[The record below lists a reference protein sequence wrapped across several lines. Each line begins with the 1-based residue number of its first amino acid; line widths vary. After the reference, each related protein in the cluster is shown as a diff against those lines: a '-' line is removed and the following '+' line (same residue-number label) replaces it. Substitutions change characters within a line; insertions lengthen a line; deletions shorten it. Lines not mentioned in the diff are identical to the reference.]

1 MVIHLL
7 TKQGEIKTKI
17 NHLPFMIVLHTVCIT
32 QLYKQNNSNSDVHW
46 ELAHTTYFFTCQQ
59 PSPQV
64 IQKIGLIILQ
74 VEFILTTITIEKAVL
89 MSHKWL
95 YIEGFIQCKGQ
106 FLNKL
111 DIIWNIFRSFSM
123 NYMFVLHWYRMPPP
137 PPLKIQLH
145 ILFIHATFNYLSV
158 SRHHASGNGFKNNYT
173 EIL

>member
-1 MVIHLL
+1 
-7 TKQGEIKTKI
+7 
-17 NHLPFMIVLHTVCIT
+17 MIVLHTLQYTCIT
-32 QLYKQNNSNSDVHW
+32 QLYKHNNSNSDLHW
-46 ELAHTTYFFTCQQ
+46 ELAHTTYFFTCQR

-74 VEFILTTITIEKAVL
+74 VEFILTMITIEKAVL

-137 PPLKIQLH
+137 PPPFKNTITYTFFSCNIQLSFC
-145 ILFIHATFNYLSV
+145 ITTPCKRKWLQ
-158 SRHHASGNGFKNNYT
+158 K
-173 EIL
+173 

>member
-1 MVIHLL
+1 M
-7 TKQGEIKTKI
+7 
-17 NHLPFMIVLHTVCIT
+17 LHTLQYASHSCT
-32 QLYKQNNSNSDVHW
+32 SR

-64 IQKIGLIILQ
+64 IQKMGLIILQ
-74 VEFILTTITIEKAVL
+74 VEFILTMITIEKAVL

-111 DIIWNIFRSFSM
+111 NIYVTYLDHFLWITCLCYTDIECR
-123 NYMFVLHWYRMPPP
+123 PPP

-158 SRHHASGNGFKNNYT
+158 SRPHASGNGFKNNYT

>member
-17 NHLPFMIVLHTVCIT
+17 NHHPFMNCVTHTTVCIT
-32 QLYKQNNSNSDVHW
+32 QLYKQNNSNSDLHW

-74 VEFILTTITIEKAVL
+74 VEFTWTMITIEKAVS

-111 DIIWNIFRSFSM
+111 DIMWKYLDHFLWITCLCYTDIEC
-123 NYMFVLHWYRMPPP
+123 HPPF
-137 PPLKIQLH
+137 KNTITYTFYSCNIQLSFC
-145 ILFIHATFNYLSV
+145 ITTPCKRKWLQ
-158 SRHHASGNGFKNNYT
+158 K
-173 EIL
+173 

>member
-1 MVIHLL
+1 M
-7 TKQGEIKTKI
+7 
-17 NHLPFMIVLHTVCIT
+17 LHTLQYASHSCT
-32 QLYKQNNSNSDVHW
+32 SR

-64 IQKIGLIILQ
+64 IQKMGLIILQ
-74 VEFILTTITIEKAVL
+74 VEFILTMITIEKAVL

-111 DIIWNIFRSFSM
+111 NIYGTYLDHFLWITCLCYTDIEC
-123 NYMFVLHWYRMPPP
+123 PPP

-158 SRHHASGNGFKNNYT
+158 SRPHASGNGFKNNYT

>member
-1 MVIHLL
+1 M
-7 TKQGEIKTKI
+7 
-17 NHLPFMIVLHTVCIT
+17 LHTLQYASHSCT
-32 QLYKQNNSNSDVHW
+32 SR

-64 IQKIGLIILQ
+64 IQKMGLIILQ
-74 VEFILTTITIEKAVL
+74 VEFILTMITIEKAVL

-111 DIIWNIFRSFSM
+111 NIYGTYLDHFLWITCLCYTDIEC
-123 NYMFVLHWYRMPPP
+123 HPPP
-137 PPLKIQLH
+137 FKNTITYTFYSCNIQLSFC
-145 ILFIHATFNYLSV
+145 ITTPCKRKY
-158 SRHHASGNGFKNNYT
+158 YT